1 MLENSINQLLAEEK
15 EEGLGKKFP
24 EASETVLEAL
34 TSTRAA
40 MVVSLHSSL
49 GKPGVKKHRAC
60 LLGPSLWPATSP
72 NQLRKVC
79 LKASRRSLCRNLG
92 SSNVMSDGQSP
103 CRLCSLKHSRNTR
116 EELHSY
122 TRK

>member
-92 SSNVMSDGQSP
+92 SSNVMSGGQSP